1 MGRMG
6 RTTKRLSHGERI
18 GIEVQAGFLRA
29 LVERDP
35 RYVDALEE
43 LAELELQLGRVEVV
57 LGLDERLKILRPR
70 DPEIR
75 YNLACSLTLN
85 RMFEQAAAELSA
97 ALELGFEDLQS
108 LQSDPDLEDLR
119 AHPAFRPIRARLRTL
134 KGSGL

>member
-1 MGRMG
+1 MA
-6 RTTKRLSHGERI
+6 RTKTRLNRVQSRAL
-18 GIEVQAGFLRA
+18 EVQAGFLRA

-35 RYVDALEE
+35 GYVDAIEE

-57 LGLDERLKILRPR
+57 LRLDERLKCLRPA

-85 RMFEQAAAELSA
+85 RQFEEAAAELSK
-97 ALELGFEDLQS
+97 ALELGFEDVQS

-119 AHPAFRPIRARLRTL
+119 AHPAFRAIRARLRTL
-134 KGSGL
+134 KAPPP